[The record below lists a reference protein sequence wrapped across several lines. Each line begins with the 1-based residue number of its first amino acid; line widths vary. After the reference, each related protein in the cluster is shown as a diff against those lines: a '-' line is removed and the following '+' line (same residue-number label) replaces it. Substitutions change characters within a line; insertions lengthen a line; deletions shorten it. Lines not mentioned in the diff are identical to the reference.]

1 MKLTIAGIPGSGKST
16 VARLLAKKYSLKKY
30 SMGGMRREYAIS
42 KGLTLE
48 ELNKL
53 GEQDFETDKF
63 VDEFQKGLDSKNN
76 FIVDGRLSY
85 YFIPSSIKI
94 FLTVSIDKGALRI
107 FNSSRKEEKYSNF
120 EETKIKIIERIESD
134 KKRYSKYYRINPYD
148 EKHFDIVI
156 NTSNKTV
163 NETFKILVDEIET
176 FKRN

>member
-1 MKLTIAGIPGSGKST
+1 MKITIAGIPGSGKST
-16 VARLLAKKYSLKKY
+16 IAGLLAEKYSLKQY

-42 KGLTLE
+42 KGISLE

-53 GEQDFETDKF
+53 GENNFETDKF

-94 FLTVSIDKGALRI
+94 FLTVSIEKGAVRI
-107 FNSSRKEEKYSNF
+107 FNSFRNEEKYLNS
-120 EETKIKIIERIESD
+120 EETKIKIIKRIESD
-134 KKRYSKYYRINPYD
+134 KKRYSKYYGINPYD

-156 NTSNKTV
+156 DTTDKTID
-163 NETFKILVDEIET
+163 EIFKMLVGEIET

>member
-1 MKLTIAGIPGSGKST
+1 MKITIAGSPGSGKST
-16 VARLLAKKYSLKKY
+16 IAGLLAEKYSLKQY

-42 KGLTLE
+42 KGISLE

-53 GEQDFETDKF
+53 GENNFETDKF

-94 FLTVSIDKGALRI
+94 FLTVSIDDGALRI
-107 FNSSRKEEKYSNF
+107 FNSYRKEEKYSNF
-120 EETKIKIIERIESD
+120 EETKIKLIERIKSD
-134 KKRYSKYYRINPYD
+134 KKRYSKYYGINPYD
-148 EKHFDIVI
+148 KKHFDIVMT
-156 NTSNKTV
+156 TSNKTLD
-163 NETFKILVDEIET
+163 ETFKILVDEIET